1 MCATREFDLHTVL
14 VVQNRLPGLVV
25 GQLAIV
31 SARSGKFHEEA
42 TSFLSDRYCRSGS
55 SKSAK
60 TWSTVGYHLASWLD
74 YAAAAAIDWRAAD
87 EDDLIDFAQTLCNT
101 ISRQTGT
108 FYSSST
114 IENKEGVIRAF
125 YAYLRSK
132 KSYCGDISD
141 KASSRVTS
149 IRGAYVHTRRGRA
162 SGTPRGSRSSR
173 SARIRPFSAAELQR
187 ALAAVGPRASEV
199 LAEAGISEES
209 GTQAKSTACRNRLLL
224 DLGWAVGLR
233 VDEIH
238 GLNKYQFLELI
249 VDEDAMASSQL
260 IFVAGKGSRG
270 SGKKV
275 RPVAV
280 PNWLIADVQAYLE
293 HLSPER
299 NAGRHTA
306 LFLSGQ
312 ESNKPGRPI
321 GVRRLQQIVEET
333 CLAANI
339 LREVEVISPD
349 TGARSTVFVVGHS
362 VHDLRHTY
370 AVYTYLAECHKGTS
384 DPWKKISAQLGHT
397 LTDTTLK
404 VYLKFIDIL
413 GPFEGV
419 IQRTLAATK
428 DRHDS
433 R

>member
-1 MCATREFDLHTVL
+1 MREFDLHTVL

-25 GQLAIV
+25 GQAAIV
-31 SARSGKFHEEA
+31 SARSGEFHLEA

-55 SKSAK
+55 SKSPA

-74 YAAAAAIDWRAAD
+74 YTAAAAIDWRSAD
-87 EDDLIDFAQTLCNT
+87 EDDLIDFAQTLSNSV
-101 ISRQTGT
+101 SRQTGT
-108 FYSSST
+108 LYSSST

-132 KSYCGDISD
+132 KRYCGDISD
-141 KASSRVTS
+141 KASSRGTS
-149 IRGAYVHTRRGRA
+149 IQSAYVHTRRGRA
-162 SGTPRGSRSSR
+162 SGAPRGSRSSR
-173 SARIRPFSAAELQR
+173 SARIRPFFPAELQR

-199 LAEAGISEES
+199 VAEAAFSEES
-209 GTQAKSTACRNRLLL
+209 GTQAVSTACRNRLLF
-224 DLGWAVGLR
+224 DFGWAVGLR
-233 VDEIH
+233 VAEIH
-238 GLNKYQFLELI
+238 GLNRYQFLELI
-249 VDEDAMASSQL
+249 VDEDAMASNQL

-293 HLSPER
+293 HLSPAR

-339 LREVEVISPD
+339 LREVEVISPE
-349 TGARSTVFVVGHS
+349 TGARSTVFVVGHC

-370 AVYTYLAECHKGTS
+370 AVYAYLAEWHKGNS
-384 DPWKKISAQLGHT
+384 EPWKKISAQLGHT

-428 DRHDS
+428 NRHDA